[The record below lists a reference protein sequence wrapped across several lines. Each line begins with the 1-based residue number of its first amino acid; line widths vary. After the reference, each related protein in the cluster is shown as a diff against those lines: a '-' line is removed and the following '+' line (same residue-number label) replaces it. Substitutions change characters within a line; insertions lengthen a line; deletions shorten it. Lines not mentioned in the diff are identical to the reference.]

1 MNSNQ
6 LTFKIISVTD
16 SALPILN
23 ILHCIHVL
31 LLLFS
36 YPVVSNFLWPHRLQ
50 HARPPCP
57 SPSPGVC
64 PSSCSLHWW
73 CCPAISLCDALFS
86 FCLQSFPASGTFP
99 MSRLFT
105 SNDQNTGASAL
116 ASVLPMSTQGWFLL
130 RLTGMISLLSKG
142 LSGVF
147 SSITVSRHQ
156 FFGILPSIQSSSHN
170 CTCHW
175 ENHSLDCMNL
185 LTE

>member
-64 PSSCSLHWW
+64 PSSCQLHWG
-73 CCPAISLCDALFS
+73 CRPANSSSDALPS
-86 FCLQSFPASGTFP
+86 FHLILWCP
-99 MSRLFT
+99 
-105 SNDQNTGASAL
+105 
-116 ASVLPMSTQGWFLL
+116 LL
-130 RLTGMISLLSKG
+130 L
-142 LSGVF
+142 
-147 SSITVSRHQ
+147 
-156 FFGILPSIQSSSHN
+156 LPSIFPSTGDFSNESSVRIRWPKYWSFSFSIRPSSEIQGWSPLMLNKYLLNQSVNEFSKS
-170 CTCHW
+170 
-175 ENHSLDCMNL
+175 
-185 LTE
+185 